1 MLVRPIQITKLI
13 HWMETKVKNL
23 LNDTNNENI
32 KLKERV
38 KLLED
43 SFQKKKIVPR
53 RNKWFL
59 KKNKNKYLNKKR
71 NSMGGIQKYM
81 IKRRH

>member
-1 MLVRPIQITKLI
+1 MQIVNIILVTPIQITKLI

-59 KKNKNKYLNKKR
+59 KKNKNKYLNKK
-71 NSMGGIQKYM
+71 I
-81 IKRRH
+81 